1 MLEDRLAW
9 TDVVSG
15 DFELSSEDMYKIG
28 GQGWEERKLCAG
40 KIQLMV

>member
-28 GQGWEERKLCAG
+28 GRGGKKESCVQGKFN
-40 KIQLMV
+40 